1 MGNFVRVLRLSL
13 RYRWTVAASAVSALV
28 VALFWGA
35 NITAVYPF
43 VEVVFRGQSLQQW
56 AERSIENS
64 RQVIAQCEAE
74 IASLETQLASHA
86 DSPDAEDAGVDRRLR
101 LAIQQSTARRQAEE
115 LALARTL
122 WLQPF
127 IEQYVPHDPFRTL
140 LLITLALIVG
150 TLVKDVF
157 LIANSILT
165 ERLAQLATLDLRKS
179 FYRRTLRM
187 DLAVFGNEGTSD
199 LMSRFTYDMEAV
211 ANGVSVLFGKLVRE
225 PLKMIACLIG
235 AAVICWRLLLLSLI
249 IAPLAAW
256 LVNRLAKSLKRANR
270 RAMEEMALIYR
281 KLEETF
287 RAIKI
292 VKAFTGEARERRR
305 FHQGSKAYYRKA
317 MRIARYDALSH
328 PMTELMGIITI
339 CFALAAGA
347 YLLLTGE
354 THLFGI
360 LITPRSLSLSS
371 LLVFYG
377 LLMGTA
383 DPMRKFSDVFN
394 RLQRA
399 VAAADRIY
407 DRLDRE
413 PQVRNPVR
421 PVPCSRHHDRL
432 EFENVDFAYRPDQPV
447 LRQVSLTIP
456 YGQTVAIVGP
466 NGCGKSTLANLIP
479 RFYDPTAGRILLD
492 GVPLGDLR
500 LRDLRRQIGLVTQE
514 TLLFDDTIY
523 SNILYGRPDATEE
536 EVIAAAKKAH
546 AHEFITQELPQGY
559 DTVVGTLGGRLSG
572 GQRQR
577 IALARAILRDPA
589 IIILDEATSQIDLES
604 EQAIHD
610 ALESFIKG
618 RTAVIITHRLSILNL
633 ADQIVV
639 MQAGRIIDTGRHNE
653 LLARSAVYRR
663 LHQLQFSEGD
673 PSTAAA
679 A

>member
-1 MGNFVRVLRLSL
+1 MGNFVRVLRLAL
-13 RYRWTVAASAVSALV
+13 RYRWTVAASAISALV

-56 AERSIENS
+56 ADRSIENS
-64 RQVIAQCEAE
+64 RQIIAQCDAE
-74 IASLETQLASHA
+74 VESLESQLAALS
-86 DSPDAEDAGVDRRLR
+86 DPTKAEGSDAGRRLR
-101 LAIQQSTARRQAEE
+101 LSIQQSTARRQAEE
-115 LALARTL
+115 IALARTL
-122 WLQPF
+122 WLQPY
-127 IEQYVPHDPFRTL
+127 IEQFLPHDPFRTL

-157 LIANSILT
+157 LIANSVLT

-199 LMSRFTYDMEAV
+199 LMSRFTFDMEAV

-270 RAMEEMALIYR
+270 RAMEEMALIYS

-292 VKAFTGEARERRR
+292 VKAFTGERRERRR

-339 CFALAAGA
+339 CLALAAGA

-354 THLFGI
+354 THLFGV

-421 PVPCSRHHDRL
+421 PVALARHHDRL

-447 LRQVSLTIP
+447 LRQVNLAIP
-456 YGQTVAIVGP
+456 FGQTVAIVGP

-479 RFYDPTAGRILLD
+479 RFYDPTGGRILLD

-500 LRDLRRQIGLVTQE
+500 LSDLRSQIGLVTQE

-523 SNILYGRPDATEE
+523 SNIVYGRPDANEE
-536 EVIAAAKKAH
+536 DVIAAAKKAH
-546 AHEFITQELPQGY
+546 AHDFITRELPQGY

-610 ALESFIKG
+610 ALEGFIQG

-639 MQAGRIIDTGRHNE
+639 MQAGRVVDVGRHSE
-653 LLARSAVYRR
+653 LLTRCAVYRR
-663 LHQLQFSEGD
+663 LHQLQFSEVD
-673 PSTAAA
+673 TSAAA

>member
-1 MGNFVRVLRLSL
+1 MGNFVRVLRLAL

-56 AERSIENS
+56 ADRSIERS
-64 RQVIAQCEAE
+64 RQIIGQCDAE
-74 IASLETQLASHA
+74 IESLEAQLAA
-86 DSPDAEDAGVDRRLR
+86 LNEQPDAEVSAVGRQLR
-101 LAIQQSTARRQAEE
+101 LAIQQSTTRREAEGI
-115 LALARTL
+115 ALARTL
-122 WLQPF
+122 WLQPY
-127 IEQYVPHDPFRTL
+127 IEQFFPHDPFRTL

-157 LIANSILT
+157 LIANSVLT

-179 FYRRTLRM
+179 FYRRTLRL

-199 LMSRFTYDMEAV
+199 LMSRFTFDMEAV

-235 AAVICWRLLLLSLI
+235 AAVICWRLLLLSLV

-270 RAMEEMALIYR
+270 RAMEEMALIYS

-292 VKAFTGEARERRR
+292 VKAFTGERRERRR

-413 PQVRNPVR
+413 PQVREPAR

-432 EFENVDFAYRPDQPV
+432 VFENVDFAYRPDQPV

-456 YGQTVAIVGP
+456 FGQTVAIVGP

-500 LRDLRRQIGLVTQE
+500 LRDLRGQIGLVTQE

-523 SNILYGRPDATEE
+523 NNILYGRPDATEE

-546 AHEFITQELPQGY
+546 AHEFITQDLPQGY

-610 ALESFIKG
+610 ALESFIQG
-618 RTAVIITHRLSILNL
+618 RTAVIITHRLSILSL

-639 MQAGRIIDTGRHNE
+639 MQAGRVVDVGRHSE
-653 LLARSAVYRR
+653 LLTRCSVYRR
-663 LHQLQFSEGD
+663 LHQLQMSEAD
-673 PSTAAA
+673 PPAVAA
-679 A
+679 

>member
-13 RYRWTVAASAVSALV
+13 RYRWTVAASAVSALI

-64 RQVIAQCEAE
+64 RQVIAQCDAE
-74 IASLETQLASHA
+74 IASLEARLASRR
-86 DSPDAEDAGVDRRLR
+86 DSPDTENAGVDRQLR
-101 LAIQQSTARRQAEE
+101 LAIQQSSARRQAEE
-115 LALARTL
+115 IALKRTL
-122 WLQPF
+122 WLQPY

-157 LIANSILT
+157 LIANSVLT

-199 LMSRFTYDMEAV
+199 LMSRFTFDMEAV

-292 VKAFTGEARERRR
+292 VKAFTGEPRERRR

-413 PQVRNPVR
+413 PQVRNPAR
-421 PVPCSRHHDRL
+421 PVPFSRHHDRL
-432 EFENVDFAYRPDQPV
+432 VFENVDFAYRSDQPV
-447 LRQVSLTIP
+447 LRKVSLTIP
-456 YGQTVAIVGP
+456 FGQTVAIVGP

-492 GVPLGDLR
+492 GVPLTDLR
-500 LRDLRRQIGLVTQE
+500 LRDLRGQIGLVTQE

-546 AHEFITQELPQGY
+546 AHEFITRELPQGY

-653 LLARSAVYRR
+653 LLARCAVYRR
-663 LHQLQFSEGD
+663 LHQLQFSEND
-673 PSTAAA
+673 PATAAA

>member
-1 MGNFVRVLRLSL
+1 MGNFVRVLRLAL
-13 RYRWTVAASAVSALV
+13 RYRWTVAASAISALV

-56 AERSIENS
+56 ADRSIESS
-64 RQVIAQCEAE
+64 RQIIAQCDAE
-74 IASLETQLASHA
+74 VESLESQLAA
-86 DSPDAEDAGVDRRLR
+86 LNDQPDAEGSDVGRRLR
-101 LAIQQSTARRQAEE
+101 LSIQQSTTRRQAEE
-115 LALARTL
+115 IALARTL
-122 WLQPF
+122 WLQPY
-127 IEQYVPHDPFRTL
+127 IEKFLPHDPFRTL

-157 LIANSILT
+157 LIANSVLT

-199 LMSRFTYDMEAV
+199 LMSRFTFDMEAV

-270 RAMEEMALIYR
+270 RAMEEMALIYS

-292 VKAFTGEARERRR
+292 VKAFTGERRERRR

-413 PQVRNPVR
+413 PQVRDPAR
-421 PVPCSRHHDRL
+421 PVALSRHHDRL
-432 EFENVDFAYRPDQPV
+432 VFENVDFAYRPDQPV
-447 LRQVSLTIP
+447 LRQVTLTIP
-456 YGQTVAIVGP
+456 FGQTVAVVGP

-479 RFYDPTAGRILLD
+479 RFYDPTGGRILLD

-500 LRDLRRQIGLVTQE
+500 LRDLRSQIGLVTQE

-523 SNILYGRPDATEE
+523 SNILYGRPDATEQ

-546 AHEFITQELPQGY
+546 AHDFITRELPQGY

-577 IALARAILRDPA
+577 VALARAILRDPA

-610 ALESFIKG
+610 ALEGFIQG

-639 MQAGRIIDTGRHNE
+639 MQAGRVVDVGRHSE
-653 LLARSAVYRR
+653 LLTRCAVYRR
-663 LHQLQFSEGD
+663 LHQLQFSEAD
-673 PSTAAA
+673 ASAAA

>member
-1 MGNFVRVLRLSL
+1 MGNFLRVLRLSL
-13 RYRWTVAASAVSALV
+13 RYRWTVAASAISALI

-64 RQVIAQCEAE
+64 RQIIAQCDAE
-74 IASLETQLASHA
+74 IAALEAQLASRDEA
-86 DSPDAEDAGVDRRLR
+86 ADAEDARVVRQLR
-101 LAIQQSTARRQAEE
+101 LAIQQSSTRRQAEE
-115 LALARTL
+115 IALARTL
-122 WLQPF
+122 WVQPY
-127 IEQYVPHDPFRTL
+127 IEQFVPHDPFRTL
-140 LLITLALIVG
+140 LVITLALIVG
-150 TLVKDVF
+150 TLIKDVF
-157 LIANSILT
+157 LIANSVLT

-199 LMSRFTYDMEAV
+199 LMSRFTFDMEAV

-235 AAVICWRLLLLSLI
+235 AAIICWRLLLLSLV

-292 VKAFTGEARERRR
+292 VKAFTGEPRERQR

-413 PQVRNPVR
+413 PQVRNPAR
-421 PVPCSRHHDRL
+421 PVEAPRHHDRL
-432 EFENVDFAYRPDQPV
+432 VFENVDFAYRPDQPV

-456 YGQTVAIVGP
+456 FGQTVAVVGP

-479 RFYDPTAGRILLD
+479 RFYDPTGGRILLD

-500 LRDLRRQIGLVTQE
+500 LRDLRSQIGLVTQE

-523 SNILYGRPDATEE
+523 NNILYGRPDATEQ

-546 AHEFITQELPQGY
+546 AHEFITRELPQGY
-559 DTVVGTLGGRLSG
+559 DTVVGALGGRLSG

-639 MQAGRIIDTGRHNE
+639 MQAGRIVDVGRHNE
-653 LLARSAVYRR
+653 LLSRCAVYRR
-663 LHQLQFSEGD
+663 LHQLQFSESES
-673 PSTAAA
+673 STAAA

>member
-1 MGNFVRVLRLSL
+1 MGNFVRVLRLAL
-13 RYRWTVAASAVSALV
+13 RYRWTVAASAISALV

-56 AERSIENS
+56 ADRSIENS
-64 RQVIAQCEAE
+64 RQIIAQCDAEVESLESQLAALSDQPEAE
-74 IASLETQLASHA
+74 DSNAS
-86 DSPDAEDAGVDRRLR
+86 RRLR
-101 LAIQQSTARRQAEE
+101 LSIQQSATRRQAEE
-115 LALARTL
+115 IALARTL
-122 WLQPF
+122 WLQPY
-127 IEQYVPHDPFRTL
+127 IEQFLPHDPFRTL

-157 LIANSILT
+157 LIANSVLT

-199 LMSRFTYDMEAV
+199 LMSRFTFDMEAV

-270 RAMEEMALIYR
+270 RAMEEMALIYS

-292 VKAFTGEARERRR
+292 VKAFTGERRERRR

-339 CFALAAGA
+339 CLALAAGA

-354 THLFGI
+354 THLFGV

-413 PQVRNPVR
+413 PQVRNPAR
-421 PVPCSRHHDRL
+421 PVALARHHDRL
-432 EFENVDFAYRPDQPV
+432 VFENVDFAYRPDQPV
-447 LRQVSLTIP
+447 LRQVSLAIP
-456 YGQTVAIVGP
+456 FGQTVAIVGP

-479 RFYDPTAGRILLD
+479 RFYDPTGGRILLD

-500 LRDLRRQIGLVTQE
+500 LRDLRSQIGLVTQE

-536 EVIAAAKKAH
+536 DVIAAAKKAH
-546 AHEFITQELPQGY
+546 AHEFITRELPQGY

-610 ALESFIKG
+610 ALEGFIQG

-639 MQAGRIIDTGRHNE
+639 MQAGRVVDVGRHSE
-653 LLARSAVYRR
+653 LLARCAVYRR
-663 LHQLQFSEGD
+663 LHQLQFSETD
-673 PSTAAA
+673 TSAAA